1 MHGAIIEIHI
11 LHQCDTGM
19 KPGASAHTTLM
30 ASARS
35 ENHWLTPIWNLPKKS
50 NPSASSPGVRSS
62 HCCHNMSILDA
73 KCGGFGHLNNAEERR
88 AFLCFQQV
96 RRLLSIK
103 GIAKTHDVSFWWW
116 QWFIYIYLCVAI
128 YSRVVLLMILNAV
141 FVWHA
146 ELVLQQAE
154 LVRLESRCGAQHR
167 AIGDE
172 DGYGVE

>member
-1 MHGAIIEIHI
+1 M
-11 LHQCDTGM
+11 
-19 KPGASAHTTLM
+19 
-30 ASARS
+30 
-35 ENHWLTPIWNLPKKS
+35 
-50 NPSASSPGVRSS
+50 PS
-62 HCCHNMSILDA
+62 
-73 KCGGFGHLNNAEERR
+73 GGFGHLDNAEERW